1 MDLVSLDDIDGPAK
15 QIVDTM
21 LTALFQTKKA
31 RLILSDEFRALGA
44 GKARNNA
51 INDAV
56 KAEVQDAKD
65 SILSILKIAKDDPD
79 DDLLNSLF
87 EAFSMMK
94 NVNQLEDF
102 DNFMRTVLY
111 GGKIDPTAPD
121 RTGAIIRGLQ
131 EMMSHSILS
140 SPKTPFRALMGTT
153 GATFLRP
160 VSTALGAS
168 DT

>member
-31 RLILSDEFRALGA
+31 RLIYSDEFRALGA
-44 GKARNNA
+44 GKARNRA

-56 KAEVQDAKD
+56 TAEMQDAKD

-79 DDLLNSLF
+79 DDLLNALF
-87 EAFSMMK
+87 EAFSMMN

-102 DNFMRTVLY
+102 DNFIRVLF
-111 GGKIDPTAPD
+111 
-121 RTGAIIRGLQ
+121 
-131 EMMSHSILS
+131 LS
-140 SPKTPFRALMGTT
+140 SISHLPDLK
-153 GATFLRP
+153 
-160 VSTALGAS
+160 
-168 DT
+168 